1 MRELSKSI
9 PRRLR
14 DPKFVRRYF
23 VGDGLDIGGAPDP
36 LHLYSELFPLMR
48 SARVWDLEDGDAQ
61 YMEGVVDESIDFVH
75 ASHCLEHLR
84 DPIEGLVNWFR
95 ILRPGGYLVITVPD
109 EDLYEQ
115 GTFPSAFNRDH
126 KHTFTIHKQTS
137 WCAHSINVLS
147 LFNVLGPQA
156 RPEKIELLDATYR
169 FGLPHYDQTA
179 TPVGE
184 CAIEFIV
191 RKTDAEEARRGAPI
205 RTEEQPTTEQR
216 RYYNQYRDDYAAMKR
231 WNAGQPPFQN
241 EDPL

>member
-14 DPKFVRRYF
+14 DPNFVRRYF
-23 VGDGLDIGGAPDP
+23 VGDGFDIGGAPDP
-36 LHLYSELFPLMR
+36 LHLYAEFFPLMR
-48 SARVWDLEDGDAQ
+48 QVRIWDLEDGDAQ
-61 YMEGVVDESIDFVH
+61 YMEGIPDESIDFVH

-84 DPIEGLVNWFR
+84 DPVEGLVNWFR
-95 ILRPGGYLVITVPD
+95 ILRPGGFLVITIPD

-115 GTFPSAFNRDH
+115 GVFPSTFNRDH
-126 KHTFTIHKQTS
+126 KHTFTIYKQSS
-137 WCAHSINVLS
+137 WSTCSINVLS
-147 LFNVLGPQA
+147 LFDELGPQA

-169 FGLPHYDQTA
+169 FGLPRYDQTS

-191 RKTDAEEARRGAPI
+191 RKADAAEARRGARV
-205 RTEEQPTTEQR
+205 RTVDQPAPEQR

-231 WNAGQPPFQN
+231 WNAGQPPFEN